1 MCSNPFV
8 HPLSGESARQPSPDS
23 ARLAGAERVLFV
35 LKALAAYPN
44 GVDLDRL
51 ARDLDIPK
59 SSLHRALKV
68 LRSARLTEQD
78 GRGRYRLSLELV
90 RLALDYYHGLDRR
103 ALVLPALEAL
113 VDRFAETAHY
123 AELDGAEIVYVA
135 KVDPAPGS
143 MRMSSVVGGRNPAH
157 CTALGKALLA
167 YALLDRNAIERFAA
181 DHSPVRRTAHTLVTP
196 DELEPELADVRLN
209 GFAVDDQ
216 ESELGVNCIAFPVF
230 LESSGHPSGA
240 ISVAAITQRTPLGQL
255 TAVADDIR
263 AVIHAHLGEV
273 TR

>member
-1 MCSNPFV
+1 M
-8 HPLSGESARQPSPDS
+8 RQPAPASE
-23 ARLAGAERVLFV
+23 RLAGAERVLLV
-35 LKALAAYPN
+35 LKKLAAHPD
-44 GVDLDRL
+44 GVGLDRL
-51 ARDLDIPK
+51 ARDLGIPK

-68 LRSARLTEQD
+68 LRSADLAEQD

-103 ALVLPALEAL
+103 AVVLPTLEAL
-113 VDRFAETAHY
+113 VERFSETAHY
-123 AELDGAEIVYVA
+123 AELLGAEVVYVA

-167 YALLDRNAIERFAA
+167 YALPDRSAIDQFVA
-181 DHSPVRRTAHTLVTP
+181 DHPPVRRTEHTLVFA
-196 DELEPELADVRLN
+196 DELEPALAGVLTR

-230 LESSGHPSGA
+230 LDSSARPSGA
-240 ISVAAITQRTPLGQL
+240 ISIAAIAQRTPLDEL
-255 TAVADDIR
+255 TAVAGEIR
-263 AVIHAHLGEV
+263 AVIHEHLGAV